1 MCGNT
6 RLVGALAPS
15 FTTKAVIDGHFKD
28 VSLSDYK
35 GKWKVVFF
43 YPLDFTF
50 VCPTEIIAF
59 DAKISAF
66 KERNCE
72 ILGISTDSHYSHLA
86 WCKQDRS
93 DGGIGHIT
101 YPLLSDFNKTI
112 SRAYNVL
119 VEEEGV
125 ALRGLFI
132 IDDQDIIQ
140 HATINN
146 LSVGRNIDESLRILD
161 AFQFHAK
168 HHDVCPANWKLGED
182 AIKADVNASKA
193 WFKKHAH

>member
-6 RLVGALAPS
+6 RLVGAVAPS
-15 FTTKAVIDGHFKD
+15 FTAKAVVGGHFKD
-28 VSLSDYK
+28 VSLSDFK

-59 DAKISAF
+59 DVKLSAF
-66 KERNCE
+66 HERNCE
-72 ILGISTDSHYSHLA
+72 VIGISTDSHYSHLA
-86 WCKQDRS
+86 WCKQERAE
-93 DGGIGHIT
+93 GGIGLIN

-112 SRAYNVL
+112 ARSYDVL
-119 VEEEGV
+119 MEEEGV

-132 IDDQDIIQ
+132 LDDKNIIQ

-146 LSVGRNIDESLRILD
+146 LSVGRNIEETLRILD

-168 HHDVCPANWKLGED
+168 HNDVCPANWKMGED
-182 AIKADVNASKA
+182 AMKADVNASKV